1 MATSPKQ
8 NEILQ
13 LQGEI
18 TQEVSG
24 DAKAIAQG
32 IFGDN
37 ANHPDMARVPNQ
49 QLDDLYRQK
58 YQSGDRQWLQ
68 GEARRDP
75 QQFLDVTKRLGVTL
89 PQPTPP
95 GVTPTPAPTLDAQ
108 KMLGNMQANAGA
120 GLNPAAPAPAVAAV
134 PPVSAPA
141 ALPPPALPAAPTVPV
156 GGPPVGP
163 IVPPP
168 APPPVILGPNGQP
181 LPPSVPGG
189 TG

>member
-18 TQEVSG
+18 TQEVNG

-120 GLNPAAPAPAVAAV
+120 GLAVPAPGAVAG

-141 ALPPPALPAAPTVPV
+141 ALPPPALPVAPMVPV

-181 LPPSVPGG
+181 LPPSIGA
-189 TG
+189 